1 MIDYLVLCRDWG
13 RATGVTVSV
22 EHLLKLMDNNGFS
35 NKVVYYH
42 NDEELLEIISCNMT
56 RVIMLQAPTFRY
68 DTLIKILDTGRNTV
82 LVVHSTISYLQAEA
96 EAFENVQKYLQLL
109 YRNFKI
115 CNPCQY
121 EVEGFSSYAKT
132 EIIYLPNT
140 FNQENVYSQSEIN
153 KKIEMKRNDH
163 KKKISIFC
171 DYRPFKNI
179 ATQITACSI
188 ASKNVDLEVHMF
200 SEKYENSVYSNMKE
214 LLKNTNL
221 TTVWHDKCNN
231 KELHDI
237 LDNMTL
243 GMQVSYSETFSY
255 IIFEHMI
262 HGIPTIAS
270 ATVPFA
276 SIISEFNNAKK
287 IANGICYVMQDNR
300 YSEYAQ
306 KSIEKSKKVR
316 KKNNED
322 ALKALKMILR
332 KCD

>member
-1 MIDYLVLCRDWG
+1 MIDYLILYRDWG

-22 EHLLKLMDNNGFS
+22 NHLLKLMNANGFS
-35 NKVVYYH
+35 NKVIFYH
-42 NDEELLEIISCNMT
+42 NDEELLEAISCNMT
-56 RVIMLQAPTFRY
+56 RVIMLQAPTFKY

-96 EAFENVQKYLQLL
+96 DAFENVQKYLQLV
-109 YRNFKI
+109 YRNFMI

-121 EVEGFSSYAKT
+121 EVEGFRSYAKT

-140 FNQENVYSQSEIN
+140 FNQGSFNSESDLN
-153 KKIEMKRNDH
+153 KKIKMKQNNPQ
-163 KKKISIFC
+163 KKISIFC

-188 ASKNVDLEVHMF
+188 ASKQLNLELHMF
-200 SEKYENSVYSNMKE
+200 IEKHENSVYKNIKL

-221 TTVWHDKCNN
+221 PIVWHDKCGN

-243 GMQVSYSETFSY
+243 GLQVSYSETFSY

-270 ATVPFA
+270 TTVPFA
-276 SIISEFNNAKK
+276 SIISEFNDAKK
-287 IANGICYVMQDNR
+287 IADKIYYITQDIQ
-300 YSEYAQ
+300 YSKYAQ
-306 KSIEKSKKVR
+306 KAIQQSENVR
-316 KKNNED
+316 KKNNKD
-322 ALKALKMILR
+322 ALKALKIILR
-332 KCD
+332 KCN

>member
-1 MIDYLVLCRDWG
+1 MIDYLILCRDWG

-22 EHLLKLMDNNGFS
+22 NNLLKLMDTNEFS

-42 NDEELLEIISCNMT
+42 NDEELLEAISCNMS
-56 RVIMLQAPTFRY
+56 RVVMLQAPTFRY

-96 EAFENVQKYLQLL
+96 EAFENVQKYLQLM
-109 YRNFKI
+109 YRNFMI

-121 EVEGFSSYAKT
+121 EVEGFASYAKP

-140 FNQENVYSQSEIN
+140 FNQDSFYSQSELN
-153 KKIEMKRNDH
+153 KKIERKKSNP

-188 ASKNVDLEVHMF
+188 ASKKIDLELHMF
-200 SEKYENSVYSNMKE
+200 SEKYENSVYSNMKN
-214 LLKNTNL
+214 LLENTNL
-221 TTVWHDKCNN
+221 PVVWHNKCNN

-270 ATVPFA
+270 TTVPFA
-276 SIISEFNNAKK
+276 SIISEFNDAKK
-287 IANGICYVMQDNR
+287 IADGICYITQDIQ
-300 YSEYAQ
+300 YSKYAQ
-306 KSIEKSKKVR
+306 KAIQESKNVR
-316 KKNNED
+316 EKNNED
-322 ALKALKMILR
+322 ALNALKFILR